1 MFPTIMQY
9 MYEISELPFDEYYK
23 QFVMQSQDAELDAEI
38 SFINNLLGYNS
49 INRIEVEVNNL
60 SALFNKIIEG
70 GQ

>member
-9 MYEISELPFDEYYK
+9 ISSIRQLSFDEYYK
-23 QFVMQSQDAELDAEI
+23 QFVMQFQDNELDAEVCHI
-38 SFINNLLGYNS
+38 TNMLGYDS
-49 INRIEVEVNNL
+49 VSRIEAEVNNL